1 MNPCPRRRRLRVP
14 WLACL
19 LIATWCRAAEM
30 PSLQARIDAAADNA
44 VLVLKP
50 GVYRGPVLIDKPLTL
65 DGQGKATIDAGGKG
79 SVVSIDSDGVT
90 LKGLRL
96 TNSGE
101 SYNDI
106 DSGVQV
112 RGDFNV
118 LKDLVI
124 DNCLFGIDLGQSN
137 NNIIKRNRIS
147 SKPFDLGLRGDAI
160 RLWYSFRNKVTD
172 NTIRDARDTVVW
184 YSADNLIARNDA
196 RGGRYSL
203 HFMYSKHNDVTH
215 NHYENNAVG
224 IFLMYSD
231 GVVIRDNTIINANGP
246 TGMGIGFKESSN
258 VEIANNDLLYNAVGI
273 YLDLSPYQPDTTN
286 RIHDNVIAFSGIGIS
301 FLSDWPG
308 NQITG
313 NDFKGNI
320 TQVAVSGN
328 GKSVNRNT
336 WHGNYWDDYQGFD
349 LNHDGIGDRPYQLYS
364 YADRIWMDVPPARF
378 FKGTPMLETLDFL
391 ERLAPFT
398 KPAMLL
404 QDDNPLLEPR
414 FTTRAQRERIEEQND
429 ETAND
434 NTADR
439 SGESDA
445 YRKLRQSLGR

>member
-19 LIATWCRAAEM
+19 LIATWCRAAET

-172 NTIRDARDTVVW
+172 NIIRDARDTVVW

-246 TGMGIGFKESSN
+246 TG
-258 VEIANNDLLYNAVGI
+258 
-273 YLDLSPYQPDTTN
+273 N
-286 RIHDNVIAFSGIGIS
+286 RLFC
-301 FLSDWPG
+301 
-308 NQITG
+308 
-313 NDFKGNI
+313 
-320 TQVAVSGN
+320 
-328 GKSVNRNT
+328 
-336 WHGNYWDDYQGFD
+336 
-349 LNHDGIGDRPYQLYS
+349 
-364 YADRIWMDVPPARF
+364 
-378 FKGTPMLETLDFL
+378 EL
-391 ERLAPFT
+391 ERHGIEVLSLRNKKSRLEQLF
-398 KPAMLL
+398 MNLL
-404 QDDNPLLEPR
+404 GN
-414 FTTRAQRERIEEQND
+414 A
-429 ETAND
+429 A
-434 NTADR
+434 
-439 SGESDA
+439 
-445 YRKLRQSLGR
+445 